1 MDSVMAI
8 LIGIALAAALHLWGG
23 RLPRLPE
30 GDLVVLGEA
39 AAQGSGRAGAALE
52 RVERMLRAWPVAGAT
67 LLLLVITLGAALF
80 L

>member
-1 MDSVMAI
+1 R
-8 LIGIALAAALHLWGG
+8 WGD

-39 AAQGSGRAGAALE
+39 AGRAAVAGSGSIAG
-52 RVERMLRAWPVAGAT
+52 VERMLRAWPVAGAAT
-67 LLLLVITLGAALF
+67 LLLVITLGMALF